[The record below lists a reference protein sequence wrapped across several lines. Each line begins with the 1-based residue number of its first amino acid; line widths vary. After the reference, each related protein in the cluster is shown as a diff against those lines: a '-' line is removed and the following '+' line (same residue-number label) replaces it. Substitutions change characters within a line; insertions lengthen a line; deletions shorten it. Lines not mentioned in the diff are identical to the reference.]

1 MNKFRLI
8 SIDQFWTT
16 FNGSC
21 FQFDYKKT
29 KNEKYIQEIK
39 ICNENNF

>member
-16 FNGSC
+16 LNGSC

-29 KNEKYIQEIK
+29 KNDSNKGIYRYISID
-39 ICNENNF
+39 